1 MPPTLPFRSRCWN
14 NVDLFWCHVRVCWCH
29 FGNFGVIW
37 GANWS
42 PKSVLTYRRTWWA
55 SLGIKGPLE
64 STRVPFRVILG
75 SCWGHLGCRNAK
87 FEHEVG
93 LEQPGRPPGFPKG
106 SQGVP
111 WEPNGAIWSIW
122 ESFWGK
128 RTTVKWHHDINPG
141 SKRRGNG
148 EEARGT
154 KKGKGKQTGD
164 KQRGHRRGKQG
175 AKRRGEGERG
185 KRYEKRAANRGTKR
199 GNRGGARIR
208 HNTRRRRQRR
218 S

>member
-1 MPPTLPFRSRCWN
+1 MSFWQFWRHLGCQLEPKVGIDIPTYL
-14 NVDLFWCHVRVCWCH
+14 VGLF
-29 FGNFGVIW
+29 G
-37 GANWS
+37 
-42 PKSVLTYRRTWWA
+42 YQ
-55 SLGIKGPLE
+55 GPLE
-64 STRVPFRVILG
+64 SPRVPFRVILG
-75 SCWGHLGCRNAK
+75 SCWGHFGCRNAK

-154 KKGKGKQTGD
+154 KKGKGKQKGD

>member
-1 MPPTLPFRSRCWN
+1 MLM
-14 NVDLFWCHVRVCWCH
+14 L
-29 FGNFGVIW
+29 G
-37 GANWS
+37 
-42 PKSVLTYRRTWWA
+42 YA
-55 SLGIKGPLE
+55 SLLSADCEMGRSSDCFPEGNTNRAKPQSKAPSEMGSYMAKGGGQRE
-64 STRVPFRVILG
+64 QT
-75 SCWGHLGCRNAK
+75 NAK
-87 FEHEVG
+87 YRKREGERSVTH
-93 LEQPGRPPGFPKG
+93 KG
-106 SQGVP
+106 Q
-111 WEPNGAIWSIW
+111 
-122 ESFWGK
+122 
-128 RTTVKWHHDINPG
+128 TTGNTEAHAGINRG